1 MLKELAHKCRGLFT
15 MLWREVMK
23 FGVVGGVA
31 FIIDTAIFVWMM
43 NGPMHGS
50 EVKAKVVAGLVATMF
65 SWVANRYWT
74 FRHRRRASVARELVL
89 FVIMNGIGLFIA
101 AACVWVTK
109 YWIGLTDSTS
119 LFIAGSVVGLVLG
132 TIFRFFAYRFW
143 VFTEELDEEPGFDH
157 DHELLGHPDSDAVPA
172 VAGEASASGNAEA
185 PGRPGA
191 RSPEARDGV
200 DRGPGRR
207 P

>member
-1 MLKELAHKCRGLFT
+1 MLKDLMSRATGLVS

-23 FGVVGGVA
+23 FGVVGGIA
-31 FIIDTAIFVWMM
+31 FVIDTTIFLWAM

-50 EVKAKVVAGLVATMF
+50 EVKAKVLAGIIATLF

-74 FRHRRRASVARELVL
+74 FRHRRRASVVRELVL
-89 FVIMNGIGLFIA
+89 FLVMNGIGLFIA

-109 YWIGLTDSTS
+109 YWLQLTDKTS

-143 VFTEELDEEPGFDH
+143 VFTEELDAEPQFQK
-157 DHELLGHPDSDAVPA
+157 DHELLHPHATAARHAAGGGQPA
-172 VAGEASASGNAEA
+172 APLETQGAG
-185 PGRPGA
+185 
-191 RSPEARDGV
+191 
-200 DRGPGRR
+200 DREP
-207 P
+207 